1 MTIEESVCQ
10 IRSLTGKGR
19 SKCTPIPNE
28 LIAPLCAALW
38 EAGINPST
46 AAIIRCMPELN
57 IRAVRDGTAAWRMA
71 TGLPRKGPRWLH
83 FPYQHPH
90 ELAELLP
97 SEIITAPLTCLDAA
111 SDGRWPAPP
120 ARVLTYIAHMENRS
134 LREIAML
141 FALLKPELGE
151 GPLCSVICSFAAPLT
166 TMMAEEKID
175 DIRTVDPDD
184 FLIRICDAQAGK
196 SLSQLQR
203 FRFVRVWNRVS
214 NALEAYADRLT
225 ELQLERMKPFLLRP
239 LTKRSRMLRYRTSIV
254 LLEHGRNAAK
264 AKTEVVHSQF
274 YQLRFTAQVRLNQA
288 RRLYQAA
295 SAAITH
301 VEANS
306 IALPHEFSY
315 EETVTTELGRKVRQ
329 RVNLT
334 LWDVR
339 STWDHATALGHPI
352 EAITACLRRLGQE
365 RFSPNRLRYLLQYR
379 GAENLEG
386 KPNSVPFWFLELYDH
401 QVFSDS
407 KKPDIVRIRTEFFKS
422 NGYDSRVSWKCA
434 PGLLR
439 TNTGTASSELDYLQT
454 RHGYRY
460 IPFEGVYVASLI
472 ANLAIRVQTVAGAR
486 IGEVQQIAQN
496 PDCVKQLVNV
506 GPKAATRW
514 LLRVAPKGSKE
525 RADFYI
531 DEEAKKL
538 LVELVSVLR
547 EKYQSKILPV
557 VRLRERDRLAADRY
571 ILQWDRKAIDLGQ
584 LNSLIRFLLHGVFN
598 GSTTGRTIHLT
609 SHLLRHAFATEMAS
623 LKVPM
628 DVIARILHHRNVECD
643 AILRPADNRS
653 GRRGSRADVRGSRR
667 LAGGSSAESRRDRA
681 DAEGGRGQSRRSD
694 GGDWRNLRNRE
705 HVPS

>member
-1 MTIEESVCQ
+1 MWGDGLTLPDQLTMHEMTRLLASGSEQLADIPIYITERGTAMSAKLFRDYYWTRALRSIGIDADPHQTRHWFVTNALRTIERTSKSDAELRRKKEELIQYMAWRSGERTLRAYEHVQRVDDFAATLNSIHRSMQRRETAAARNALPRTRRCAKQPPNLRWLIATWRFYWEKTVTIEESVCQ

-19 SKCTPIPNE
+19 SKCIPIPNE

-57 IRAVRDGTAAWRMA
+57 VRAVRDGTVAWRMA

-120 ARVLTYIAHMENRS
+120 ARVLTYIAHIENRS

-196 SLSQLQR
+196 SLSQFQR

-239 LTKRSRMLRYRTSIV
+239 LTKRSRMLRYRTSVV
-254 LLEHGRNAAK
+254 LLEHGQNAVK

-295 SAAITH
+295 SGAH
-301 VEANS
+301 HS
-306 IALPHEFSY
+306 C
-315 EETVTTELGRKVRQ
+315 
-329 RVNLT
+329 
-334 LWDVR
+334 R
-339 STWDHATALGHPI
+339 S
-352 EAITACLRRLGQE
+352 
-365 RFSPNRLRYLLQYR
+365 
-379 GAENLEG
+379 
-386 KPNSVPFWFLELYDH
+386 
-401 QVFSDS
+401 
-407 KKPDIVRIRTEFFKS
+407 
-422 NGYDSRVSWKCA
+422 
-434 PGLLR
+434 
-439 TNTGTASSELDYLQT
+439 
-454 RHGYRY
+454 
-460 IPFEGVYVASLI
+460 
-472 ANLAIRVQTVAGAR
+472 
-486 IGEVQQIAQN
+486 
-496 PDCVKQLVNV
+496 
-506 GPKAATRW
+506 
-514 LLRVAPKGSKE
+514 
-525 RADFYI
+525 
-531 DEEAKKL
+531 
-538 LVELVSVLR
+538 
-547 EKYQSKILPV
+547 
-557 VRLRERDRLAADRY
+557 
-571 ILQWDRKAIDLGQ
+571 
-584 LNSLIRFLLHGVFN
+584 
-598 GSTTGRTIHLT
+598 
-609 SHLLRHAFATEMAS
+609 
-623 LKVPM
+623 
-628 DVIARILHHRNVECD
+628 
-643 AILRPADNRS
+643 
-653 GRRGSRADVRGSRR
+653 
-667 LAGGSSAESRRDRA
+667 
-681 DAEGGRGQSRRSD
+681 
-694 GGDWRNLRNRE
+694 
-705 HVPS
+705 